1 MTPPRSDGF
10 TLIELLIALMVFSVL
25 GFTVTTRISDIAQQS
40 FQLERRAAAQ
50 WVADNQVNALR
61 IEARNTDQPIAEG
74 RRSER
79 VLLARRDWQVD
90 LLVEGTTDDGLKRID
105 VEVYEL
111 LPDGERYGPIH
122 TTTAFAG
129 LR

>member
-1 MTPPRSDGF
+1 MSSPARGF
-10 TLIELLIALMVFSVL
+10 TLIELLIALMVFAVL

-40 FQLERRAAAQ
+40 FQLERRAAAA

-61 IEARNTDQPIAEG
+61 IEARNRTEPISEG
-74 RRSER
+74 RRTER

-90 LLVEGTTDDGLKRID
+90 LAIEGTTDDGLKRID

-111 LPDGERYGPIH
+111 LPDGERYGPVH

-129 LR
+129 VH

>member
-1 MTPPRSDGF
+1 MNGPSRGF
-10 TLIELLIALMVFSVL
+10 TLIELLIALMVFAVL
-25 GFTVTTRISDIAQQS
+25 GFTVTTRVSDIAQQS
-40 FQLERRAAAQ
+40 FQLERRAAAA

-61 IEARNTDQPIAEG
+61 IEARNRTEPISEG
-74 RRSER
+74 RRTER

-90 LLVEGTTDDGLKRID
+90 LSIEGTSDDGLKRID

-129 LR
+129 VH